1 MVGYSEIRSQ
11 SRKAHAKAY
20 ANGGRVK
27 NAKTVIN
34 VVVPPAS
41 GGGAGASPIAAP
53 APGPVASPQPV
64 PPVAGNA
71 ALGAMGAPPMLANG
85 GRVPKGKVPGALAAK
100 AGAASGEGRLKR
112 ARNPKS
118 KA

>member
-1 MVGYSEIRSQ
+1 MGYAEIRSQ
-11 SRKAHAKAY
+11 ARKSHNKAY

-27 NAKTVIN
+27 SAKTVIN
-34 VVVPPAS
+34 VIVPPAS
-41 GGGAGASPIAAP
+41 GAGAGAAPPIAGTGPAP
-53 APGPVASPQPV
+53 AASPLPV

-85 GRVPKGKVPGALAAK
+85 GRVPAGKVPGKMPAK

-112 ARNPKS
+112 SRSPSAKC
-118 KA
+118 